1 MCKPRSIGL
10 YLKLINHIMIS
21 NLDTC
26 LKKYDL
32 TFSQMELLNFLKI
45 HGGVMPQ
52 KAIENELCVRHT
64 SVVGIL
70 QRMDKKGLV
79 SVTVDP
85 SDRRCRIVTLT
96 SKTDD
101 FFEEAENSRIEL
113 ESKLTNGLSPEE
125 RSTLII
131 LLEKLY
137 RNLSQ
142 GKEDVND

>member
-1 MCKPRSIGL
+1 
-10 YLKLINHIMIS
+10 MIS

-52 KAIENELCVRHT
+52 KSIENELCVRHT
-64 SVVGIL
+64 SVIGIL
-70 QRMDKKGLV
+70 QRMNKKGLV

-85 SDRRCRIVTLT
+85 TDKRCRIVRLT

>member
-1 MCKPRSIGL
+1 MSKPKSIGL

-32 TFSQMELLNFLKI
+32 TFSQMELLHFLRM

-52 KAIENELCVRHT
+52 KSIENELCVKHT

-70 QRMDKKGLV
+70 QRMEKKGLV

-85 SDRRCRIVTLT
+85 ADRRCRIVTLT

-101 FFEEAENSRIEL
+101 FFEEADRSRAEL
-113 ESKLTNGLSPEE
+113 EAKLTIGLLPEE
-125 RSTLII
+125 RETLII

-137 RNLSQ
+137 RNLSK